1 MFADLTWGW
10 WLPQSGCVIEF
21 IKDLA
26 FSEGV
31 KLKISWLKH
40 HCQGFT
46 ETRAALVLLWLHVYT
61 MLAQALLKAKGKGQ
75 GRKRRSTER
84 REDVCVCVEGWSTM
98 EALGTGT
105 VFAQGY
111 WCMFRE
117 RKREREDG
125 EKENLPLSLF
135 IISTNFFRQ
144 GWEEASRTGSCVSG
158 MCPLRHGLG
167 PHWAAGT
174 AKSPG
179 LALH

>member
-117 RKREREDG
+117 KERERGWWER
-125 EKENLPLSLF
+125 KPPSFSLYNIHQLF
-135 IISTNFFRQ
+135 Q
-144 GWEEASRTGSCVSG
+144 TGMG
-158 MCPLRHGLG
+158 GG
-167 PHWAAGT
+167 KPHWQLC
-174 AKSPG
+174 KWHVSSPPRARAT
-179 LALH
+179 LSSRDS